1 MDSTDGSASEFVQW
15 FRELVGT
22 VFAFVSIYAYSFRR
36 WGSRGRR
43 EKGSSL
49 WLKTTVVVV
58 MVVVV
63 VVTTTSPTPHKKSI
77 VYKQQA
83 ICESFRFF
91 GYSMVRLAYISFDY
105 VTCVSPP
112 EV

>member
-1 MDSTDGSASEFVQW
+1 MV
-15 FRELVGT
+15 VM
-22 VFAFVSIYAYSFRR
+22 
-36 WGSRGRR
+36 
-43 EKGSSL
+43 
-49 WLKTTVVVV
+49 VVVV
-58 MVVVV
+58 VVVV

-77 VYKQQA
+77 VYMQQA